1 MHAKCQRACGLCSL
15 QETEGA
21 SKKLVQQPLLQEVS
35 IELERLR
42 DEYERLRSAKGLAEQ
57 EVEQTKQDADH
68 MQQLNNICE
77 DALAWTRQELKSS
90 QQGRHKLQMEANG
103 LRHEEQL
110 AQAILRTA
118 QAEAEF
124 LRQNQSHVEKLN
136 AELRHS
142 LQLMQND
149 VDQAQRERRQVEN
162 RLDEFKAALMG
173 TQGGPLRYPQS
184 NKCGTTTESN
194 FTAWTWTESASQSLA
209 VLFPFGCGAACVA
222 FCGSPGKSGKRSREV
237 AVQTSSLLGDHLH
250 VLSQREDLCTTDSS
264 GVSASSG
271 TSDFLSELSNPCS
284 VQPATHGGVLTSS
297 HRACNQPTVISLI
310 DTSDSLE
317 ISSANFKESWPI
329 EESYGAL
336 PPEMLPGHLLQFSK
350 ASERLTDQAADEI
363 AVDEKE
369 DARESSKASVKTRIT
384 QPSVGS
390 AHEADSDGNGET
402 ANRRGRVDEY
412 FWSGK
417 AMSVGAPLRSAMM
430 QLRFSC

>member
-1 MHAKCQRACGLCSL
+1 MGSRQCVCATVGSQIRELEKAAADEAASLCATQLQQLCHELVCQPHSDSQDYSQLGTLPIRMVTRAEELPCSDRAELCLDWANAGECNRNPEYMHAKCQRACGLCSL

-142 LQLMQND
+142 LQLLQND
-149 VDQAQRERRQVEN
+149 IDQAQRERRQVEN

-297 HRACNQPTVISLI
+297 DR
-310 DTSDSLE
+310 
-317 ISSANFKESWPI
+317 K
-329 EESYGAL
+329 
-336 PPEMLPGHLLQFSK
+336 
-350 ASERLTDQAADEI
+350 
-363 AVDEKE
+363 
-369 DARESSKASVKTRIT
+369 SV
-384 QPSVGS
+384 V
-390 AHEADSDGNGET
+390 
-402 ANRRGRVDEY
+402 
-412 FWSGK
+412 
-417 AMSVGAPLRSAMM
+417 
-430 QLRFSC
+430 